1 MIRVYCMGFTKKELK
16 NYLVRTLRIPT
27 NKIQDSGEEDQL
39 HVYLPAG
46 SSPNEPELVETL
58 ESLDFDFLA
67 TP

>member
-16 NYLVRTLRIPT
+16 NYLVRKLRVPV

-46 SSPNEPELVETL
+46 SSPNEPEFIKTLETL
-58 ESLDFDFLA
+58 DHDFLA
-67 TP
+67 VP